1 MKPKGQHYQL
11 ETTPHEVEVNS
22 SNLPSPPLGAKNLP
36 IKEMKIKM
44 RRKKGEGGVGA
55 LCLLSR
61 RNKRDSN

>member
-22 SNLPSPPLGAKNLP
+22 SNLPSLPLGAKNLP

-44 RRKKGEGGVGA
+44 RRKKGEGG
-55 LCLLSR
+55 
-61 RNKRDSN
+61 